1 MPEENSVKEI
11 YNNAKLF
18 LLERI
23 PSKQRNEILDDY
35 LELPDGSAEPVE
47 KCILF
52 ESILRSAQNANMKTG
67 VIGDSIDGVHRL
79 GKILFDFDPERTL
92 EAYAGR
98 AENLL
103 SDIENKL
110 KPRGKFRNE
119 PRSLWPKYC
128 KTILSSAT
136 FLSQFQ
142 SGEEFYQWAN
152 LLYRNQKTMPAL
164 PMIIDAEIEG
174 IGYTL
179 ACDFLKELGF
189 IEYGKPDTH
198 IIEIFIG
205 IGLSEGKPSP
215 YQVQKIISRIAE
227 SAKVS
232 PYNVDKLFWLI
243 GSGKFYKHTHL
254 GNGGKIGSLKQE
266 YIDYVNA

>member
-1 MPEENSVKEI
+1 MNKENFVKTI
-11 YNNAKLF
+11 YNNAKSF

-23 PSKQRNEILDDY
+23 PSNQRNEILDDY
-35 LELPDGSAEPVE
+35 LELPDGSSEPVE
-47 KCILF
+47 MCILF
-52 ESILRSAQNANMKTG
+52 ESLLRSAQNANMKSG
-67 VIGDSIDGVHRL
+67 VIGNSIGGVNRL
-79 GKILFDFDPERTL
+79 GQILFDFDPKKTL

-103 SDIENKL
+103 SDIENQL
-110 KPRGKFRNE
+110 KPQGKIRKE
-119 PRSLWPKYC
+119 PRSIWPKYC

-152 LLYRNQKTMPAL
+152 LLYRNQKAMPAL

-198 IIEIFIG
+198 VIEIFIG
-205 IGLSEGKPSP
+205 IGLFKEKPSP
-215 YQVQKIISRIAE
+215 YQVQKVISRIAE

-243 GSGKFYKHTHL
+243 GSGRFYKHTHL
-254 GNGGKIGSLKQE
+254 GNGGKIGSLKKEFIE
-266 YIDYVNA
+266 YINA